1 MANGLFTLKQQL
13 QGLIQKAW
21 SGTQKTNYVE
31 YLVVAGG
38 GSGSSNSQ
46 WNAGAGGG
54 GGGGG
59 LVQGIL
65 PIAVG
70 SSITVTIGAGGTG
83 VSSTNSYSN
92 GNTGVSS
99 VFGSITAIG
108 GGGGASNN
116 LAGVSGGSGGG
127 AGTGT
132 STIGQGTFGQGN
144 AGGLGAATSSGGGGG
159 AGTVGLSGTT
169 TVSANGGAGIASAIS
184 GTVTTYA
191 GGGGGGGSSSA
202 SAGSAGVGGATAGGL
217 GWNNGGS
224 TGGLANSSNATANT
238 GGGSGGSGSGST
250 NTVSSGNGGSGIVI
264 ISYPDTYSAPAS
276 FGGANSPTA
285 STSGSGS
292 LSFNGSSQWLSYG
305 SASNFTFLNNGSTF
319 TVEAWVYPTATLTG
333 TNTLIATGYNSA
345 SIGLNIWFGNATN
358 NDVYVVFYNSGTYSS
373 FYTSTNAITI
383 NAWNHIA
390 VTYNSS
396 GTTAAIYVNGV
407 SQSLTFG
414 GTSLSSFTFSS
425 SAPSYPLKVASTQN
439 GAYYFPGYMSNVRIT
454 NTLVYSSNFTP
465 STTPLKPVSGTQFL
479 LSTVSPNG
487 YLDSSTNGYIYTLT
501 GTPSWN
507 QASPFATGLGYKNR
521 VYTWTGSGT
530 VTF

>member
-13 QGLIQKAW
+13 QGAIQYSW
-21 SGTQKTNYVE
+21 SGQKTPAVE

-38 GSGSSNSQ
+38 GAGGDNSNPS
-46 WNAGAGGG
+46 NGNGGGGAGG
-54 GGGGG
+54 
-59 LVQGIL
+59 LLQGIT
-65 PIAVG
+65 PITPSATFV
-70 SSITVTIGAGGTG
+70 VTIGAGSGRFSNKG
-83 VSSTNSYSN
+83 CNSL
-92 GNTGVSS
+92 
-99 VFGSITAIG
+99 FGPITAIG
-108 GGGGASNN
+108 GGTGARFCSHV
-116 LAGVSGGSGGG
+116 AYSGGSGAGG
-127 AGTGT
+127 ASACSYSRGAAGY
-132 STIGQGTFGQGN
+132 FGQGN
-144 AGGLGAATSSGGGGG
+144 TGGSGLPCNSGGGGGG
-159 AGTVGLSGTT
+159 AGSVG
-169 TVSANGGAGIASAIS
+169 ANGTASSGGNGGMGIASAIS

-191 GGGGGGGSSSA
+191 GGGAGGARNGFAHGLGGVGGGGSA
-202 SAGSAGVGGATAGGL
+202 
-217 GWNNGGS
+217 
-224 TGGLANSSNATANT
+224 TGGCGTSGSANT
-238 GGGSGGSGSGST
+238 GGGGAPGCNNTSAGS
-250 NTVSSGNGGSGIVI
+250 GGSGIVI
-264 ISYPDTYSAPAS
+264 ISYSDTYNAPTALT
-276 FGGANSPTA
+276 GTYTA

-305 SASNFTFLNNGSTF
+305 SASNWTFLNNGSTF
-319 TVEAWVYPTATLTG
+319 TVEAWVYPTSTLTG

-345 SIGLNIWFGNATN
+345 SIGFNIWLGNATN
-358 NDVYVVFYNSGTYSS
+358 NDVFAVFYNSGTYSD

-414 GTSLSSFTFSS
+414 GTSLSSFTFPS
-425 SAPSYPLKVASTQN
+425 SAPSYPLRVASTQN

-487 YLDSSTNGYIYTLT
+487 YLDSSTNGYTYTLT

-507 QASPFATGLGYKNR
+507 QLSPFATGLGYKNR

>member
-1 MANGLFTLKQQL
+1 MASGIFTLKQQL
-13 QGLIQKAW
+13 QGLIQGAW
-21 SGTQKTNYVE
+21 SGPQKTNYVE

-38 GSGSSNSQ
+38 GG
-46 WNAGAGGG
+46 ADAGGG
-54 GGGGG
+54 GAGG
-59 LVQGIL
+59 LLQGL
-65 PIAVG
+65 TPVTTG
-70 SSITVTIGAGGTG
+70 SSITVTVGGG
-83 VSSTNSYSN
+83 GSGGYPAADGQN
-92 GNTGVSS
+92 S
-99 VFGSITAIG
+99 VFGAISARG
-108 GGGGASNN
+108 GGRGSMAVNGYQPDVSGGAY
-116 LAGVSGGSGGG
+116 SGGSGGG
-127 AGTGT
+127 AYQTSVPGFGTP
-132 STIGQGTFGQGN
+132 GQGN
-144 AGGLGAATSSGGGGG
+144 SGGNNGYGSPSSTAGGGGG
-159 AGTVGLSGTT
+159 AGTIGLN
-169 TVSANGGAGIASAIS
+169 TVVLYTGANGGAGISSAIS
-184 GTVTTYA
+184 GTVTAYA
-191 GGGGGGGSSSA
+191 GGGAGGGYQSVGVGGVGGGGN
-202 SAGSAGVGGATAGGL
+202 AGFAG
-217 GWNNGGS
+217 
-224 TGGLANSSNATANT
+224 TANT
-238 GGGSGGSGSGST
+238 GGGGGGYRQCPGNLSGAA
-250 NTVSSGNGGSGIVI
+250 GGSGIVI

-305 SASNFTFLNNGSTF
+305 SASNWSFLNNGSTF

-507 QASPFATGLGYKNR
+507 QLSPFATGLGYKNR
-521 VYTWTGSGT
+521 VYTWTGSGSII
-530 VTF
+530 F